1 MKTIV
6 DVKFRIKPKRVND
19 PVSGKEIVSAKHLLI
34 TMRVR
39 YGSMRLEFSTGYN
52 IDAEFWDAKA
62 GHSIGMGETD
72 HEINNGLKKMVSYVR
87 DTVTLFMEKE
97 MFPTQKQFRET
108 FQMIKD
114 GKIHV
119 KHGKTASCIDDD
131 AYDGHIFHHDSKP
144 INRFLTFWDVYHE
157 YENYNRKRKNWMTST
172 KKKYDTIRHN
182 LKGFREWK
190 RNIGLPYF
198 DVSFDY
204 FDDYGL
210 QSFVDY
216 LSNYKRYK
224 NSTIKKDIVML
235 KVVLRWA
242 YNMRYHN
249 NRAFETFKPNLK
261 SVKNRVIFLNM
272 KEIKQLEDCHIP
284 ESKSHLIH
292 TRDVFL
298 FMCFTGLRYSDVA
311 NLRRYDVLENHI
323 EVTTIKTIDSLLID
337 LNSHSRVILKKYESS
352 RFKGDAALPIISN
365 QKMNKNLHEL
375 CKLAGFDKPIRKTY
389 FRGNERID
397 EVKPK
402 YDFICTHTGRRSFI
416 CNALSKG
423 ISPHIVM
430 KWTGHNDYKAMKPY
444 IDVADETKAEAMK
457 KFDGF

>member
-1 MKTIV
+1 MR
-6 DVKFRIKPKRVND
+6 DYKRN
-19 PVSGKEIVSAKHLLI
+19 A
-34 TMRVR
+34 
-39 YGSMRLEFSTGYN
+39 
-52 IDAEFWDAKA
+52 
-62 GHSIGMGETD
+62 
-72 HEINNGLKKMVSYVR
+72 GLK
-87 DTVTLFMEKE
+87 F
-97 MFPTQKQFRET
+97 
-108 FQMIKD
+108 
-114 GKIHV
+114 
-119 KHGKTASCIDDD
+119 
-131 AYDGHIFHHDSKP
+131 
-144 INRFLTFWDVYHE
+144 
-157 YENYNRKRKNWMTST
+157 
-172 KKKYDTIRHN
+172 
-182 LKGFREWK
+182 
-190 RNIGLPYF
+190 F
-198 DVSFDY
+198 DFTFDY
-204 FDDYGL
+204 FDEYGL
-210 QSFVDY
+210 QDFIDFLRDNKNYMNSSVTKN
-216 LSNYKRYK
+216 LSL
-224 NSTIKKDIVML
+224 I

-272 KEIKQLEDCHIP
+272 EEIKQLEDYHIP
-284 ESKSHLIH
+284 ESKSHLTH

-311 NLRRYDVLENHI
+311 NLRKYDIQENHI
-323 EVTTIKTIDSLLID
+323 EVTTIKTLDALLID
-337 LNSHSRVILKKYESS
+337 LNSHSRSILKKYENS
-352 RFKGDAALPIISN
+352 RFKEDAALPIISN

-375 CKLAGFDKPIRKTY
+375 CKLVGFDKPIRKTY

-457 KFDGF
+457 KFDDF